1 MNSTGAGRASWSGLA
16 ANSFPRILVAGDST
30 DGRARIADILRDQPW
45 HVIGA
50 ADGDAVI
57 DLVRTETA
65 DLVLM
70 ESRIGG
76 VDGLDLCRRIRRDG
90 GHRLLP
96 IVLISNRDDSA
107 ERVAA
112 IEAGA
117 DDLLTKPLDRD
128 EVVARVGSM
137 LRLKSARDRLEDV
150 RQVIFALAKAA
161 EAKDKFTLE
170 HAERVSDSAAEVA
183 RRLKLPPD
191 VIDQIRVG
199 ALIHDVGKLAVPDH
213 VLNKPGPLTDDE
225 FDMVKHH
232 PVVGAEIVHPLIGQ
246 RHLYAI
252 VRNHHERYDG
262 KGYPDGLA
270 AETIPLAARIVAV
283 CDAYDAMVNRRAYR
297 PAMSHREA
305 LRTLLAGRDE
315 QWDGRVVDA
324 FVAIQEQR

>member
-1 MNSTGAGRASWSGLA
+1 VTE
-16 ANSFPRILVAGDST
+16 FPRILVAGDST

-70 ESRIGG
+70 ESSIGG
-76 VDGLDLCRRIRRDG
+76 LDGLDLCRRIRRDA

-96 IVLISNRDDSA
+96 IVLISNRDDTA

-128 EVVARVGSM
+128 EVVARVRSM

-183 RRLKLPPD
+183 RRLKLAAD
-191 VIDQIRVG
+191 VVDQIRVG

-213 VLNKPGPLTDDE
+213 VLNKPGPLTDEE
-225 FDMVKHH
+225 FDMVKNH
-232 PVVGAEIVHPLIGQ
+232 PLVGAGIVHPLIGQ

-262 KGYPDGLA
+262 KGYPDRLA
-270 AETIPLAARIVAV
+270 GEAIPLAARIVAV
-283 CDAYDAMVNRRAYR
+283 CDAYDAMVSRRAYR
-297 PAMSHREA
+297 SAMSHAQA